1 MKKSTTRPDIIRNI
15 AHKTNIA
22 RQQIINILE
31 STLLEIQKAL
41 VTENFVKLSSFGT
54 FHVVKKKQR
63 LGRNPRTKIPAVISA
78 RQVVSFIPSSQLR
91 KAVLDYST
99 QNKRLNTED

>member
-1 MKKSTTRPDIIRNI
+1 MKKSITRRDIVSNI
-15 AHKTNIA
+15 ANKMNIS
-22 RQQIINILE
+22 RQLVISVLK
-31 STLLEIQKAL
+31 STLVEIQKSL
-41 VTENFVKLSSFGT
+41 FKEHRVKISSFGT
-54 FHVVKKKQR
+54 FHVQKKKQR
-63 LGRNPRTKIPAVISA
+63 VGRNPRTKISAIISA